1 MAKAK
6 GKASAKVKL
15 KAKGNPRDLLKSI
28 NKKSKKKWTMGDVR
42 SLAKDFSM
50 KDLKDDK
57 KLSELI
63 KKVSKAVG
71 VKLSDQQMSSV
82 KKQVHDRLG

>member
-1 MAKAK
+1 MAK
-6 GKASAKVKL
+6 GKATARVKL
-15 KAKGNPRDLLKSI
+15 KAKDNPSSLLKTI
-28 NKKSKKKWTMGDVR
+28 NKKSKKKWTMGDIR

-50 KDLKDDK
+50 KDLRDEK

-71 VKLSDQQMSSV
+71 VKLSDKQMSSV

>member
-1 MAKAK
+1 MANAK
-6 GKASAKVKL
+6 GKVSAKVKQ
-15 KAKGNPRDLLKSI
+15 KAKGSPRDLLKSI

-42 SLAKDFSM
+42 SLARDFSM
-50 KDLKDDK
+50 KDLRDDK

>member
-1 MAKAK
+1 MRGASSM
-6 GKASAKVKL
+6 GKEKTS
-15 KAKGNPRDLLKSI
+15 DLLKKI
-28 NKKSKKKWTMGDVR
+28 NKKSKKKVNMSDIK
-42 SLAKDFSM
+42 SLAKGYSK
-50 KDLKDDK
+50 KDLKNDK

-71 VKLSDQQMSSV
+71 VKLSDKQISSV

>member
-6 GKASAKVKL
+6 GKNT
-15 KAKGNPRDLLKSI
+15 GDLLKKI
-28 NKKSKKKWTMGDVR
+28 NKKSKKKWKMDDIK
-42 SLAKDFSM
+42 SLAKGITK

-57 KLSELI
+57 KLADLI
-63 KKVSKAVG
+63 QKVSKAVG
-71 VKLSDQQMSSV
+71 VKLSDKQIASV

>member
-1 MAKAK
+1 MANAK
-6 GKASAKVKL
+6 GKLSAKVKQ
-15 KAKGNPRDLLKSI
+15 KAKGSPRDLLKSI

-42 SLAKDFSM
+42 SLARDFSM
-50 KDLKDDK
+50 KDLRDDK